1 MTALAGQSSVNAQ
14 SSVDRNT
21 RKTALKTM
29 CMLCGKESGDTI
41 CHACA
46 DRIRGEALSK
56 KKRDYKG
63 ES

>member
-1 MTALAGQSSVNAQ
+1 MTALAAQSSVNR
-14 SSVDRNT
+14 DI
-21 RKTALKTM
+21 RKPVPKTT